1 MTRRRTSTTTRTYVG
16 PMAGWWRRSP
26 HFRRYMLREASALFL
41 LVYALMLLV
50 GLVRLTQGE
59 AAFEAWRAALDTP
72 LSVLWHL
79 LALAM
84 VAYHSLTWFQ
94 VMPKTLPRLP
104 VKAAWITT
112 SGITLTVVLSAS
124 VLAGIR
130 WALP

>member
-1 MTRRRTSTTTRTYVG
+1 MT
-16 PMAGWWRRSP
+16 GWWRRSP